1 MVHHD
6 TTEEEIP
13 EIEIEMEFI
22 EELKKEEEV
31 KEVIVK
37 PEYPDL

>member
-1 MVHHD
+1 MAHHE
-6 TTEEEIP
+6 TTEEEEP
-13 EIEIEMEFI
+13 EIEIEMDFI

-31 KEVIVK
+31 KEVTVK